1 MTNLLD
7 WLTQLHLEGPYNRVS
22 GNPGPG
28 AASLGV
34 IPLDT
39 QTSTYEYAPGLFIDV
54 VKPGTNQP
62 LPAIVWLHGGGWRLG
77 DRAGRPDLTLHF
89 AAHGY
94 VMASIDYRLAP
105 ATRHPGQLH
114 DVRAA
119 VRWLRTHADSHGV
132 DPDRIGL
139 WGSSAGGHLAA
150 LTGVRSRVAQLPGE
164 ASSATSAAV
173 QAVVDGYGPADLTV
187 TANPE
192 ATDTPEATLLGGA
205 IPDRLDAARDASP
218 ALHVAT
224 GAPPFLI
231 MHGADDD
238 LVPPAHSAAL
248 FNALAAHGNEA
259 ALYVI
264 EGFGHGFFNPGGV
277 LELGPGQPLDQGHLE
292 RDPNAPA
299 RTRATTALR
308 DLVEEH
314 PSASFSAVQAFFART
329 LKAAS

>member
-1 MTNLLD
+1 M
-7 WLTQLHLEGPYNRVS
+7 
-22 GNPGPG
+22 
-28 AASLGV
+28 
-34 IPLDT
+34 DT
-39 QTSTYEYAPGLFIDV
+39 RTFTHEYAPGLFIDV
-54 VKPGTNQP
+54 VKPVATTEP
-62 LPAIVWLHGGGWRLG
+62 HPAIIWLHGGGWRLG
-77 DRAGRPDLTLHF
+77 DRTGRPDLNRHF

-119 VRWLRTHADSHGV
+119 VRWLRTHADAHCI

-150 LTGVRSRVAQLPGE
+150 LAGVHSHVGQLPGE
-164 ASSATSAAV
+164 TPASTSAAV
-173 QAVVDGYGPADLTV
+173 QAVVDGYGSADLTA

-205 IPDRLDAARDASP
+205 IRDRLDAARDASP
-218 ALHVAT
+218 ALQVASA
-224 GAPPFLI
+224 APPFLI

-238 LVPPAHSAAL
+238 LVPPAHSEAL
-248 FNALAAHGNEA
+248 YDALAAHGTEA

-264 EGFGHGFFNPGGV
+264 DGFGHGFFNPGEV
-277 LELGPGQPLDQGHLE
+277 LELGPGQALDQGHLE

-299 RTRATTALR
+299 RTRATAALR
-308 DLVEEH
+308 SLVEDH
-314 PSASFSAVQAFFART
+314 PSASFSAVETFFART